1 MYEENQAS
9 TYSLYEHLN
18 LRNMEENIEILE
30 KIESYILGQMSVE
43 EKVAFE
49 KELAS
54 DSDLRKEY
62 ELQKEIILA
71 VQRVHFKQYL
81 RNVEHGLK
89 LKRKRIIRRI
99 SSWSVAAAILCVCMI
114 GLDWKISSDLTDMS
128 MQYYAETVV
137 IPSRDGNDIA
147 RLLENI
153 HESLGDNNLTS
164 VRDSILLAETLI
176 STEIKTEVTNAEEE
190 YERSIILTQSQ
201 ELEWYKALI
210 LMKEGKV
217 FQSRKALKQ
226 IALSESRYA
235 EKARNI
241 IESIYKF

>member
-1 MYEENQAS
+1 MHEENQTS
-9 TYSLYEHLN
+9 SYSLYEYLN
-18 LRNMEENIEILE
+18 LNSMQENIEILE
-30 KIESYILGQMSVE
+30 RIESHILSQMNDE
-43 EKVAFE
+43 EKASFE
-49 KELAS
+49 KELSS
-54 DSDLRKEY
+54 DPELRKEY

-89 LKRKRIIRRI
+89 LKRKRIIRRV

-114 GLDWKISSDLTDMS
+114 GLDLKVSSDLTNMS
-128 MQYYAETVV
+128 GQYYAETVV
-137 IPSRDGNDIA
+137 IPSRDGNDIG
-147 RLLENI
+147 RILENI
-153 HESLGDNNLTS
+153 HECIGSNDLTT
-164 VRDSILLAETLI
+164 VKDSILFAESLI
-176 STEIKTEVTNAEEE
+176 AEDFKTEVTNAEEE
-190 YERSIILTQSQ
+190 YQRCILLTQSQ

-217 FQSRKALKQ
+217 FKSRKALKQ

-235 EKARNI
+235 EKAKNI